1 MRQIGTLADE
11 RQVQRLGDYL
21 LTQGVRVQVDQS
33 EGGFAIWA
41 IDEDRVSLAREE
53 LNRFVENPNDER
65 YLAAEREAG
74 RIRDELIRKEK
85 ARRRSIVDVRRQWA
99 SPRIRPLT
107 FLLIVVCC
115 ALAFAT
121 DFGAN
126 TDGAVWQGLLIASYE
141 PEGRYIRYY
150 PVFSSGSDI
159 ARGQVWRLITPI
171 FLHGGPV
178 HLLMNM
184 MAMQSLGT
192 LIEMRRGPWRLALM
206 VLVIAV
212 VSNLAQYAYS
222 GPNFA
227 GISGV
232 AFGLF
237 GYAWVKSEFDPAAG
251 IAVHPSSVKMM
262 LVFMVICMTGLIGS
276 IGNAAHVAG
285 MIMGILLGYGPVV
298 KRLLQGAR

>member
-11 RQVQRLGDYL
+11 QQVQRLGDYL
-21 LTQGVRVQVDQS
+21 LTLGIRIQVDRA
-33 EGGFAIWA
+33 ETGFTIWA
-41 IDEDRVSLAREE
+41 VDEDKVALARDE
-53 LNRFVENPNDER
+53 LKQFVENPHDER
-65 YLAAEREAG
+65 YAEAEREA
-74 RIRDELIRKEK
+74 RKLRDGLILKEK
-85 ARRRSIVDVRRQWA
+85 QRRRSVVDVRRQWA
-99 SPRIRPLT
+99 TPRAKPLT
-107 FLLIVVCC
+107 FLLIVICC

-121 DFGAN
+121 NFGDN
-126 TDGAVWQGLLIASYE
+126 HDGPVWQNLVIASYE
-141 PEGRYIRYY
+141 REGQYIRYY
-150 PVFSSGSDI
+150 PVFTSGSDI

-171 FLHGGPV
+171 FLHIGPV

-192 LIEMRRGPWRLALM
+192 LIELRRGPWRLAIM

-222 GPNFA
+222 GPSFA

-237 GYAWVKSEFDPAAG
+237 GYAWVKSEYDPAAG
-251 IAVHPSSVKMM
+251 IAIHPSSVKMM
-262 LVFMVICMTGLIGS
+262 LVFMVICMTGLVGP

-285 MIMGILLGYGPVV
+285 LVMGILLGYGPVV
-298 KRLLQGAR
+298 KRLLHGR